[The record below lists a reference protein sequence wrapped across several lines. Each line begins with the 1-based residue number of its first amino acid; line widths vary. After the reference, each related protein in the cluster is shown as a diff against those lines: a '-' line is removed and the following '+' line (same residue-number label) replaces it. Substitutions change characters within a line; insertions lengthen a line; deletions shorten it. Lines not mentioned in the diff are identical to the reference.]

1 MALSPFDYLGS
12 INMSKED
19 IMVDDIAEK
28 EYSAF
33 MINRGLSQFSD
44 TALIAN
50 EMNLNAHIDH
60 RLQYDFLLAMVR
72 KRKRFGKWAK
82 QEKMKD
88 IEIIKEVYGYSDP
101 KAFQI
106 LDLIT
111 DDQMKELKR
120 RISKGGRTGS

>member
-82 QEKMKD
+82 QEKVKD
-88 IEIIKEVYGYSDP
+88 IEVIKEVYGYSDP

>member
-1 MALSPFDYLGS
+1 
-12 INMSKED
+12 
-19 IMVDDIAEK
+19 MVDDIAEK

-82 QEKMKD
+82 QEKVKD
-88 IEIIKEVYGYSDP
+88 IEVIKEVYGYSDP